1 MLRDL
6 FGLAPTDPATI
17 ALAVVLMVIVSAFA
31 AFVPARTAPRV
42 DPMVALRYE

>member
-31 AFVPARTAPRV
+31 AFVPARTASRL